1 QMWQRVQASHLQVA
15 PSSKTH
21 RLGQAANPHGKQAA
35 SKRSSKAIARILT
48 YARTAPY
55 LGDGPQIL
63 SLQAPSLTQS
73 TKAEAKLAKSTA
85 PTALCRTQQVE
96 TGPVKVAIRAIA
108 SQIEHRQLVLV
119 SRHNDILDCLTDQQ
133 QTEILRHIDAE
144 LVQLSVPQ
152 PLQLP
157 PQPHSWQQS
166 IEQLAFP
173 ARRLRQLPAATEKLV
188 RSSVDAIYNL
198 SRTAVQHPWMGVI
211 QEAAISTI
219 PTHAAKVIEA
229 PARLALPPARQ
240 LLAEWV
246 QPPLQEL
253 RSRMVA
259 ALPTHSVS
267 EEGMPLPP
275 LGTAL
280 AWRTLQQQFQVV
292 WNREDSA
299 ESNGS
304 SSALPTSN
312 DLGALPFGRTH
323 WVKNFLKLSRP
334 NAAQPL
340 PTSEVEGSPLLPPSP
355 PLKLLQPATIG
366 FLRPA
371 ARGSVVLRR
380 SPAVPQKRAS
390 VTAIPIAMATPEVAV
405 SGAKTKRIDTV
416 EKATANSVT
425 VNNQN
430 QCNRPKPNN
439 KLKPNNNQ
447 HRQHPSSTL
456 RNTTRQRQAPTN
468 TYIDVEATDLGYE
481 QTPISKGVDWLDRG
495 VFAIEEG
502 ALKAWQWWCDL
513 VEPEGAPKPINLLGA
528 PHEGREW
535 LVASTHRSQAIAT
548 ASAELSIALFQE
560 LWPITWHFLQTV
572 ATRGW
577 KGSFKLLKW
586 LLSVALPIAIHLFLT
601 IANWGILQLSTL
613 LQYLRKSL

>member
-1 QMWQRVQASHLQVA
+1 M
-15 PSSKTH
+15 
-21 RLGQAANPHGKQAA
+21 
-35 SKRSSKAIARILT
+35 
-48 YARTAPY
+48 
-55 LGDGPQIL
+55 
-63 SLQAPSLTQS
+63 
-73 TKAEAKLAKSTA
+73 
-85 PTALCRTQQVE
+85 
-96 TGPVKVAIRAIA
+96 
-108 SQIEHRQLVLV
+108 
-119 SRHNDILDCLTDQQ
+119 DCLTDQQ

-380 SPAVPQKRAS
+380 SPVVAQQHMN
-390 VTAIPIAMATPEVAV
+390 VTAIPPIVTVPNADTVF
-405 SGAKTKRIDTV
+405 SGAKVKRIDTV
-416 EKATANSVT
+416 GEIAAKKTITFDSI
-425 VNNQN
+425 
-430 QCNRPKPNN
+430 KPNN
-439 KLKPNNNQ
+439 RSNPCLRPSPNISHSQQ
-447 HRQHPSSTL
+447 HLSSTL
-456 RNTTRQRQAPTN
+456 LNANQQRQAPTN

-560 LWPITWHFLQTV
+560 LWPIIWHFLQTV
-572 ATRGW
+572 ATRGG